1 MWNGVLEAVLFD
13 LDGTLLQ
20 VDSEEFM
27 AEYLKAISRA
37 VAPVVDPARFVK
49 ALMAGTGVMM
59 AGRDGSLTNA
69 EAFWADFRPRLEDCI
84 EALMPVIDDFYSTKF
99 NALSWVARPCH
110 GARQAVQAA
119 VGRGLRIALATNP
132 VFPLPAVRSR
142 MAWAGVEDLPWEF
155 VTCYEEMHFCKP
167 YPGFYREIAR
177 RLGLSPEKC
186 LMVGNDA
193 GEDLAASAVGMRTYL
208 VIDFLKNRDRAQ
220 FKPDFSGSLA
230 DLAGWLAGAE
240 F

>member
-1 MWNGVLEAVLFD
+1 MLEAVLFD

-27 AEYLKAISRA
+27 AQYLKEISRT
-37 VAPVVDPARFVK
+37 VAPVADPARFVK

-59 AGRDGSLTNA
+59 ADRDGSLTNA

-84 EALMPVIDDFYSTKF
+84 EALMPVIDDFYSSKF
-99 NALSWVARPCH
+99 DALSRVARPCA

-119 VGRGLRIALATNP
+119 VDRGLRIVLATNP

-167 YPGFYREIAR
+167 YPGFYREIAQ
-177 RLGLSPEKC
+177 RLELPPEKC
-186 LMVGNDA
+186 MMVGNDA
-193 GEDLAASAVGMRTYL
+193 EEDLAASAVGMRTYL
-208 VIDFLKNRDRAQ
+208 VTDFLKHPDHAEFR
-220 FKPDFSGSLA
+220 PDFSGSLA
-230 DLAGWLAGAE
+230 DLAGWLEAADL
-240 F
+240 